1 MLLTNGEGAG
11 LMIFFT
17 VVIFF
22 AFLLVVWFV
31 VKLLFRLEKRDSIKY
46 DQRELWESFDT
57 KLQDIR
63 YKKEKNK

>member
-1 MLLTNGEGAG
+1 
-11 LMIFFT
+11 MIFFT